1 MEKPYRIEK
10 KLVKI
15 GGSDYI
21 AIPARWLKKMAKKL
35 GERVILVLELL
46 EYRNY
51 IELKPVKN

>member
-21 AIPARWLKKMAKKL
+21 AIPAAWLKKLAKKCNL
-35 GERVILVLELL
+35 KVIQGLDLL
-46 EYRNY
+46 IYRNY
-51 IELKPVKN
+51 LVLKPSK